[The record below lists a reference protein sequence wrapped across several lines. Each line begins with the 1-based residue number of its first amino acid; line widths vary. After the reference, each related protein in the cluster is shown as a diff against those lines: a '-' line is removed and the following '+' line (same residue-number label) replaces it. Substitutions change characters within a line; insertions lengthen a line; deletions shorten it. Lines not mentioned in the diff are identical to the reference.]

1 VIAATAFERARERLV
16 PVLEAYGFRLA
27 EVERPAREGENAYAE
42 YFRRGIRLRLVWE
55 GRERALWVESAREV
69 SAQIVSRWTDVEW
82 SVAGARLP
90 LDTDL
95 SDARLERLATAVESF
110 LGS

>member
-1 VIAATAFERARERLV
+1 MIAATAFERARERLL
-16 PVLEAYGFRLA
+16 PVLQACGFRLA
-27 EVERPAREGENAYAE
+27 QVERPEHDGENAYAE
-42 YFRRGIRLRLVWE
+42 FFRRGVRLRLVWE

-82 SVAGARLP
+82 SVAGTRLP

-95 SDARLERLATAVESF
+95 SDARLERLAGAVESF
-110 LGS
+110 LGE